1 MHDALISAFS
11 DELVKIAVFQKL
23 RQGFV
28 NTLKE
33 GWHGTPGNEATWFG
47 QGRQIRPGMGPWA
60 RRFEELTSLG
70 GATKALPVGGKSM
83 MLLGTGLMAREALR
97 PVDPSGQQRSR
108 TERLSGLAGNT
119 VGGLVGSALGNRFRP
134 GLIGSMAGGMIG
146 SAVGEKMT
154 ASPFAAMRH
163 HRMGLQQQ
171 AAQPMPQPQQQP
183 AQYQGVPA

>member
-23 RQGFV
+23 RKGFM

-33 GWHGTPGNEATWFG
+33 GWHGTPDNEATWFG

-70 GATKALPVGGKSM
+70 GATRALPVGAKSM

-97 PVDPSGQQRSR
+97 PTDPSGRQRSR
-108 TERLSGLAGNT
+108 AERLSGLAGNT
-119 VGGLVGSALGNRFRP
+119 VGGLVGSALGNRFSP
-134 GLIGSMAGGMIG
+134 GLVGSMVGGIAGSEIG
-146 SAVGEKMT
+146 ERLT
-154 ASPFAAMRH
+154 ASPFSAMRRH
-163 HRMGLQQQ
+163 GTGPQQQ